1 MNNIT
6 RTAGVRLLDL
16 PYHLDSEYTYYV
28 PQEFCEKIKA
38 GTFVFVPFGKANKK
52 RVAVVTALNPETDM
66 ENLKP
71 ILGMMDE
78 EIRLD
83 ARELALCT
91 FVTERTVC
99 SFGDAV
105 KRIIPAEAFSR
116 SDELFFIGEDD
127 FDTEYN
133 AKSRMLMDF
142 VRTNPAGVTAEQAE
156 KALGAGAGT
165 LLRSLVQSGALKKE
179 LRIRDAGRASISL
192 VFVCENADMSKL
204 HAPRT
209 PAAQREIFSLVS
221 ESDGME
227 TGEITALGYS
237 AAQIK
242 ALEKKGLIRT
252 EKFEYY
258 RNPYA
263 DLSDVPHREIVL
275 SEEQTRAKNLLRA
288 LTLDGKPHAALLH
301 GVTGSG
307 KTSVMLALCKELAQ
321 DGRTSVILVPEIALT
336 WQSVSAFAAVF
347 GDRLAVIHSRLTGG
361 ERLDTFRRIR
371 AGEADI
377 VLGTRSAVFA
387 PVKNLG
393 MIVIDEEQEH
403 TYKSESSPK
412 YHARDIA
419 RFRCAQEN
427 ALMLLCSA
435 TPSVE
440 SYEKAKRGVYTLV
453 ELKNRYGA
461 ATLPQVIISDMRKN
475 APDPDKYIGEEL
487 YREMKRTLREGKQT
501 VLFLN
506 RRGYSSYMSCRLCGE
521 AVRCPHCS
529 VSLTLHKK
537 RGGKGTLVCHYC
549 GYRRDV
555 PSVCP
560 SCGSEHISF
569 GGFGTQKIEDEL
581 TALFPEA
588 RIMRMDA
595 DTTRG
600 RFSQDEVCEKF
611 KNREADILVGTQMV
625 TKGHNFP
632 DVTLVGVVAA
642 DNSLFMDDFR
652 AGERTFSLITQVV
665 GRSGRGAAP
674 GKAVIQ
680 TANPENPTIIL
691 ASNQDYAAFYEN
703 EIAMRR
709 AMVFPPFCDIAVF
722 SVTGSAEAQ
731 VRDTAAAVTG
741 RLKELC
747 AGEFSD
753 CRGAIF
759 GPFEANI
766 YKINEKYRMRTVL
779 KFRESKRWRALF
791 ALLMREA
798 GRFSA
803 ENLSFG
809 IDINPT
815 VV

>member
-1 MNNIT
+1 MSDIT

-16 PYHLDSEYTYYV
+16 PYHLDNEYTYYV

-52 RVAVVTALNPETDM
+52 RTAIVTSLNPETDA
-66 ENLKP
+66 ETLKP
-71 ILGMMDE
+71 ILGVMDE
-78 EIRLD
+78 EIRLSGQ
-83 ARELALCT
+83 ELSLCT

-105 KRIIPAEAFSR
+105 KRIIPTEAFSR
-116 SDELFFIGEDD
+116 SDELFFIGEADA
-127 FDTEYN
+127 FAKYN
-133 AKSRMLMDF
+133 AKSLMLLDF
-142 VRTNPAGVTAEQAE
+142 VRANPAGITCDQAE

-165 LLRSLVQSGALKKE
+165 LLRSLTESGALRKE

-192 VFVCENADMSKL
+192 VFACENADISKL

-209 PAAQREIFSLVS
+209 PAAQRELFAVLS
-221 ESDGME
+221 ESEGME
-227 TGEITALGYS
+227 TGEITALGYT
-237 AAQIK
+237 AAHIK
-242 ALEKKGLIRT
+242 ALEKKGLVRT

-258 RNPYA
+258 RNPYG
-263 DLSDVPHREIVL
+263 DLSDVPRRETVL
-275 SEEQTRAKNLLRA
+275 SCEQSRAKTVLRA
-288 LTLDGKPHAALLH
+288 LTLDGKPHAALLY

-307 KTSVMLALCKELAQ
+307 KTSVMLSLCAELAR
-321 DGRTSVILVPEIALT
+321 DGRTSIVLVPEIALT

-347 GDRLAVIHSRLTGG
+347 GDRLAVIHSRLSGG
-361 ERLDTFRRIR
+361 ERLDTYRRIR
-371 AGEADI
+371 EGKVDI

-387 PVKNLG
+387 PVKKLG
-393 MIVIDEEQEH
+393 VIVIDEEQEH

-419 RFRCAQEN
+419 RYRCATEN

-440 SYEKAKRGVYTLV
+440 SYEKAMRGVYTLV

-487 YREMKRTLREGKQT
+487 YGEIKRTLAAGKQA

-537 RGGKGTLVCHYC
+537 RGGKGALVCHYC

-581 TALFPEA
+581 ISLFPSA

-600 RFSQDEVCEKF
+600 RFSQDEICEKF

-652 AGERTFSLITQVV
+652 AGERTFSLITQAV

-691 ASNQDYAAFYEN
+691 ASKQDYKAFYEN

-709 AMVFPPFCDIAVF
+709 AMVFPPFCDIAVI
-722 SVTGSAEAQ
+722 SVTGSSEAQ
-731 VRDTAAAVTG
+731 VRDIAASVTD
-741 RLKELC
+741 RLKALC
-747 AGEFSD
+747 AGEYSD
-753 CRGAIF
+753 CRGTFF

-779 KFRESKRWRALF
+779 KYRENRRWRELF
-791 ALLMREA
+791 ALLMRET
-798 GRFSA
+798 GRFSS
-803 ENLSFG
+803 ENLSVG